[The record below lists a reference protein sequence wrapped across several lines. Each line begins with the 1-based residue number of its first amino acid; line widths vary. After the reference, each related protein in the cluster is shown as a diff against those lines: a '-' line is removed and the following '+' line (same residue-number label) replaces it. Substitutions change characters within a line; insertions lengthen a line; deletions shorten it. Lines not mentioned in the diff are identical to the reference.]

1 MFKRKSKR
9 KPKGAPKRKPA
20 TVKPA
25 TSAPTPTGRGI
36 VVPRRRMNIDTVLLG
51 IALLAI
57 TVGCTLLLLEIFQYG
72 GFGAIKGPA

>member
-9 KPKGAPKRKPA
+9 KPKGKPERKPEP
-20 TVKPA
+20 VQPA
-25 TSAPTPTGRGI
+25 VSVATGRGI
-36 VVPRRRMNIDTVLLG
+36 VVPRRPLNIDTVLLG

-57 TVGCTLLLLEIFQYG
+57 TIGCVLLLLEVFQYG

>member
-9 KPKGAPKRKPA
+9 KPKRIPEPTKPA
-20 TVKPA
+20 K
-25 TSAPTPTGRGI
+25 SAPALTGRGI
-36 VVPRRRMNIDTVLLG
+36 VVPRRRMNVDTVLLG

-57 TVGCTLLLLEIFQYG
+57 TVGCALLLLEIFQYG